1 MTKHNYKVI
10 AFDADD
16 TLWVNETFFRE
27 SEYQLARMLAEFG
40 EEEYITQELFHT
52 EMNNIKYYGY
62 GIKGFTIS
70 MLETAIRVSKNTLS
84 AQQTQ
89 QIIDLS
95 KAMIEKP
102 VELLD
107 QVEEVLQTLQQR
119 GYKMVVAT
127 KGDLLD
133 QQRKLRKSKLE
144 SYFHHIEVMS
154 DKQESDY
161 QQLIQH
167 LDIKA
172 EDFLMIGNSVKSD
185 ILPVLNLGGSA
196 IHIPFHTTWVHE
208 RMGEIEHEKLRTY
221 SSIKEIVKI
230 LK

>member
-1 MTKHNYKVI
+1 MKNIKVI

-16 TLWVNETFFRE
+16 TLWINETFFRE
-27 SEYQLARMLAEFG
+27 AELKFAQMLSAHG
-40 EEEYITQELFHT
+40 EEEEIIHQLFLT
-52 EMNNIKYYGY
+52 ESKNISFYGY
-62 GIKGFTIS
+62 GIKGFTLS
-70 MLETAIRVSKNTLS
+70 LVETAIKVSEKQVT
-84 AQQTQ
+84 TH
-89 QIIDLS
+89 QIQEIIELS
-95 KAMIEKP
+95 KEMIQKP
-102 VELLD
+102 VILLD
-107 QVEEVLQTLQQR
+107 GVEKVLQSLKER

-133 QQRKLRKSKLE
+133 QQRKLRKSNLE

-172 EDFLMIGNSVKSD
+172 EEFLMIGNSVRSD

-196 IHIPFHTTWVHE
+196 IHIPFHTTWAHE
-208 RMGEIEHEKLRTY
+208 VVENIKHEKLI
-221 SSIKEIVKI
+221 SLQSISELPAF